1 MNNCIV
7 CLTRDG
13 IVTAAIHDNKL
24 CQACFDAALAAI
36 VTEDRRRKTDAAP
49 AKLLARRERRLRRER
64 AI

>member
-7 CLTRDG
+7 CITSG
-13 IVTAAIHDNKL
+13 KIVAAIHDNKL

-36 VTEDRRRKTDAAP
+36 VATDRRGKSECIPPKVA
-49 AKLLARRERRLRRER
+49 ARRERRLRRER